1 MPDGTVDNLNIQ
13 VSADADQASK
23 SLNSL
28 VSTLN
33 SVDREFSKNI
43 SGLRKFSKEI
53 GVLSSS
59 LKTLSGIKISSPDL
73 SGMTKLID
81 TLNKF
86 DAGKAKSAA
95 DGIESVAK
103 SFGDLSKTNFN
114 DSGINKTLRAVNKLF
129 RADFGKFNPDDFQ
142 KITNSISALGNMP
155 DVSSSV
161 NRFVSS
167 LSRLAN
173 AGEKT
178 GQSANEVLRL
188 GEQTRLAAKKLKS
201 VGGINEDVNLFVQ
214 SIGRLASAGAKT
226 GQTASGLSTLSKET
240 LEFFKAM
247 QNAPKVSENTIRM
260 TQALAQLASAGGR
273 VGTATGQ
280 ISSAFSRLS
289 NLSSKAGN
297 IVSAAG
303 KKIVSAFKSIGD
315 SGKHINKAGNFLT
328 DFIKGAVLYQGVTG
342 LIDLAKSSIDLGS
355 SITEVENVVDVSF
368 GNMAQ
373 SAYDF
378 ASTAKEQ
385 FGLSELAAKQY
396 SGTMMAMLKSSG
408 VAQDAAAEMSTTLAG
423 LAGDLAS
430 FYNIET
436 DEAFYKLRAAISGE
450 VEPLRQLGIN
460 MTVANMEAYALS
472 QGITKSWQSMTQ
484 AEQAMLRYNYILSV
498 TSDQQGDFAR
508 TANSYANQLRL
519 LKLNFQTLSAT
530 IGQGFIAA
538 ILPAIQGLNALMS
551 ALQRVAEAFR
561 TFMYTLTGYEPQG
574 SQSGIVNDLAGIG
587 DVSTGLENIGSAG
600 GDAADGMD
608 DASDAAED
616 LKDSLSV
623 LSFDELNQLA
633 SAATS
638 AGDALKDASSGSSG
652 LDDINVP
659 GIGGV
664 STDFGDLPLN
674 TYPIS
679 AWAERIR
686 KAFLAEDWEKL
697 GYEIAD
703 GLNRGLQKVYD
714 VINWN
719 NVGPKITAFTS
730 AFTQTFNSLV
740 DNIDFDLMGRTVG
753 AGINTIVNS
762 INQLADGIDWV
773 NLGRRISSG
782 FNGLFDDVNWYNLGH
797 LIGNKFRIAWDI
809 FGGFVQDLNFEQIG
823 TSVAQGLN
831 GVFSTISFGNIAG
844 YLATALNG
852 AFTSLASFA
861 EEFEWN
867 DLVDNIVSGITTFI
881 ETFEWEENAEK
892 LNTFLTNLLGALKRL
907 AKEIPW
913 EELGEKIGEFIAGIE
928 WKDILFDIGTIITST
943 LSGLFTG
950 LEESGF
956 AGSVAA
962 WLLRA
967 FLLVKVSRPVLG
979 LINNISSFLTGSTV
993 SSKLFSAFKGIDW
1006 IGALKFG
1013 LSFSPEAFIPAITK
1027 LLDPLMTQ
1035 LNSEIENSKWADVW
1049 DVLERAFAGGLVGV
1063 AIGAWFGPAGMIV
1076 GGIVGAIG
1084 MALTKVEWG
1093 DIWNDITG
1101 FLSDAANDIFEQTF
1115 AFKDAAGESF
1125 SNAADSLKD
1134 GNLLEAGKNIVL
1146 GLGYGISTA
1155 VSFLTAPINAL
1166 FEAIFNGIC
1175 DLFGIHSP
1183 STVMAEV
1190 GVYIVQGL
1198 INGIDSLIK
1207 DAGNAFKKFLESI
1220 NEIFS
1225 SVPQYF
1231 KNKFKKSVENIES
1244 AFSNVDDWFFAKWS
1258 EVKKVFEPSANWF
1271 KQKFQNAYDNV
1282 TKIWNPVNSWFQSKW
1297 TQIKN
1302 VFSPSVVDSFKTWFR
1317 TAYTNTQNIW
1327 NPANQWFQSKWDS
1340 IKKVFSPSVVDSFR
1354 NWFQNAY
1361 TNTKNIWNPANDWFR
1376 SKWEQI
1382 KNVFSPS
1389 VVNSFKNWFQSA
1401 YSNVQ
1406 NIWANVGNWFSGK
1419 WQSIKNVFSP
1429 VASTFSGW
1437 FRSAYTGVQNIWSN
1451 VSGWFSGKWQSVKNV
1466 FGDVQTFF
1474 RDGFQDAYNSVKR
1487 IWDGIGNYFKKI
1499 ANSII
1504 SPIEDAVNG
1513 IISGVN
1519 WVLRKVGSKTR
1530 LPSWEAPRFA
1540 SGSNGVSKDTF
1551 GVVNDQKGGTYRE
1564 LIVPPNGNPFIPKGR
1579 NVMLPL
1585 EKGTKIMPARQT
1597 KELMRTMKIPRF
1609 AGGIGDFVSGAW
1621 SAVKNFTGN
1630 VMDYLADPAS
1640 IVKVAFDKFLN
1651 FSNVV
1656 EPWLSVIG
1664 GIANTTLGG
1673 ITDFVSGIFENIIP
1687 KVNYNPSAGVEQWR
1701 SLAAKALRMEGQY
1714 SPSNLNL
1721 MLFQMQTESS
1731 GNPNAINNWDINAKR
1746 GTPSKGLMQVI
1757 DPTFRAYAKPG
1768 YNKNIWDPL
1777 SNMLASIRYTVRRY
1791 GSLARG
1797 WRGHGYA
1804 EGIGTITLSD
1814 LMGGIPFLAKGGL
1827 ITSPTLAFTGENFRK
1842 EAVLPL
1848 ENRRTMGMI
1857 ANSIISNSSGGLGL
1871 SKSEIQQAVAE
1882 GVVMAMMNNQGN
1894 QPNITVYAEL
1904 KTENDEVL
1912 ARAVTRGQQKIDYR
1926 MNPVGT

>member
-188 GEQTRLAAKKLKS
+188 GEQTRLAAQKLKS

-226 GQTASGLSTLSKET
+226 GQTASGLSALSKET

-260 TQALAQLASAGGR
+260 TQALAQLATAGGK
-273 VGTATGQ
+273 VGTSTNT
-280 ISSAFSRLS
+280 ITSAF
-289 NLSSKAGN
+289 NKLSSVGSKTMS
-297 IVSAAG
+297 VM
-303 KKIVSAFKSIGD
+303 KKVASGITSAFKQIGNSS
-315 SGKHINKAGNFLT
+315 SGLTKAQFSLGNLLKTAIGFRL
-328 DFIKGAVLYQGVTG
+328 GYG
-342 LIDLAKSSIDLGS
+342 LLNFGKQAFELGS
-355 SITEVENVVDVSF
+355 DITEVENVVNVAF
-368 GNMAQ
+368 GSMASQ
-373 SAYDF
+373 AYEF

-385 FGLSELAAKQY
+385 FGLSELAALDY
-396 SGTMMAMLKSSG
+396 AGTMKAVLNSSG
-408 VAQDAAAEMSTTLAG
+408 VAQDAAAEMSTSLAG

-430 FYNIET
+430 FYNISQ
-436 DEAFYKLRAAISGE
+436 DVAWDKIMSGMAGE
-450 VEPLRQLGIN
+450 VEPLRRLGIN
-460 MTVANMEAYALS
+460 LSVANLEAYALS
-472 QGITKSWQSMTQ
+472 QGITESYQSMTQ
-484 AEQAMLRYNYILSV
+484 AEQVMLRYNYLMAQ
-498 TSDQQGDFAR
+498 TAQQQGDFQR
-508 TANSYANQLRL
+508 TVGSFANQWRL
-519 LKLNFQTLSAT
+519 LTLNVQQLAAT

-538 ILPAIQGLNALMS
+538 VLPAIQALNALMS
-551 ALQRVAEAFR
+551 VLQRAAEAFR
-561 TFMYTLTGYEPQG
+561 DFMYVLTGYDGKG
-574 SQSGIVNDLAGIG
+574 SQSGIVSELQGMEGASSGLE
-587 DVSTGLENIGSAG
+587 DVSGS
-600 GDAADGMD
+600 MD
-608 DASDAAED
+608 DTTDSAKK
-616 LKDSLSV
+616 LKKALSV
-623 LSFDELNQLA
+623 LPFDELNQL
-633 SAATS
+633 TDNTQD
-638 AGDALKDASSGSSG
+638 AGGG
-652 LDDINVP
+652 GGTGGDDLNVP
-659 GIGGV
+659 GSGIGNVDSIYDALG
-664 STDFGDLPLN
+664 SNKLPN
-674 TYPIS
+674 AINE
-679 AWAERIR
+679 WAERIR
-686 KAFLAEDWEKL
+686 KAFLEHDWDGL
-697 GYEIAD
+697 GYQIAW
-703 GLNRGLQKVYD
+703 GINQGMQAIYD
-714 VINWN
+714 AINWN
-719 NVGPKITAFTS
+719 NVGSKITAFTS

-773 NLGRRISSG
+773 NLGRRISDG
-782 FNGLFDDVNWYNLGH
+782 FDGLFDEVDWYNLGH

-809 FGGFVQDLNFEQIG
+809 FGGFVQGLNFEQIG

-831 GVFSTISFGNIAG
+831 GVFSTISFGNIAE

-892 LNTFLTNLLGALKRL
+892 LNTFLSNLLGALKRL

-913 EELGEKIGEFIAGIE
+913 EELGKKIGEFIAGIE
-928 WKDILFDIGTIITST
+928 WKDILFDIGTIIAET
-943 LSGLFTG
+943 LSGLFAG
-950 LEESGF
+950 LETSGF
-956 AGSVAA
+956 AGSVSA
-962 WLLRA
+962 WLLKA
-967 FLLVKVSRPVLG
+967 FLLVNVFSPVFQLV
-979 LINNISSFLTGSTV
+979 NKISTTLTGEAI
-993 SSKLFSAFKGIDW
+993 SKKIFSAFKSVNW
-1006 IGALKFG
+1006 LGALKHG
-1013 LSFSPEAFIPAITK
+1013 LTFSPEAFIPAITE
-1027 LLDPLMTQ
+1027 LLDPFMTQ
-1035 LNSEIENSKWADVW
+1035 LNTEIENSKWADVW

-1063 AIGAWFGPAGMIV
+1063 TIGAWFGPAGMIV

-1084 MALTKVEWG
+1084 MALTKVDWG

-1198 INGIDSLIK
+1198 INGINSLIK
-1207 DAGNAFKKFLESI
+1207 DAGNAFEKFLESI

-1231 KNKFKKSVENIES
+1231 KNTFKKSVENIES
-1244 AFSNVDDWFFAKWS
+1244 AFSNVDDWFSTKWS

-1282 TKIWNPVNSWFQSKW
+1282 TKTWNPVNSWFQSKW

-1389 VVNSFKNWFQSA
+1389 VVNSFRNWFQSA

-1406 NIWANVGNWFSGK
+1406 SIWSGVSSWFQGRWDSVRG
-1419 WQSIKNVFSP
+1419 VF
-1429 VASTFSGW
+1429 
-1437 FRSAYTGVQNIWSN
+1437 SN
-1451 VSGWFSGKWQSVKNV
+1451 VSG
-1466 FGDVQTFF
+1466 FF
-1474 RDGFQDAYNSVKR
+1474 RDGFRSAYNAVEN
-1487 IWDGIGNYFKKI
+1487 IWSGLGSFFKGV
-1499 ANSII
+1499 AENAF
-1504 SPIEDAVNG
+1504 SPIKKLVNG
-1513 IISGVN
+1513 VISGVN
-1519 WVLRKVGSKTR
+1519 WVLKAVGSKTR
-1530 LPSWEAPRFA
+1530 LGGWGGIHFA
-1540 SGSNGVSKDTF
+1540 KGSDGLQRDTL
-1551 GVVNDQKGGTYRE
+1551 GIVNDQKGATYKE
-1564 LIVPPNGNPFIPKGR
+1564 LIVPPNGKPFIPKGR

-1585 EKGTKIMPARQT
+1585 QKGTKIMPADET
-1597 KELMRTMKIPRF
+1597 KLFMSSFSKLPRF
-1609 AGGIGDFVSGAW
+1609 EGGIGDFFGSAW
-1621 SAVKNFTGN
+1621 NAVKNFTGE
-1630 VMDYLADPAS
+1630 VWDYITHPGN
-1640 IVKVAFDKFLN
+1640 IVKIAIDKFADISGL
-1651 FSNVV
+1651 F
-1656 EPWLSVIG
+1656 EPWLSVAG
-1664 GIANTTLGG
+1664 GMVNTVLGG
-1673 ITDFVSGIFENIIP
+1673 ITDFVSRIFEDVTP
-1687 KVNYNPSAGVEQWR
+1687 KINYNPSAGVEQWR

-1757 DPTFRAYAKPG
+1757 DPTFRAYARPG
-1768 YNKNIWDPL
+1768 YNSNIWDPL

-1804 EGIGTITLSD
+1804 EGIGTITWSD

-1848 ENRRTMGMI
+1848 ENSRTMGMI
-1857 ANSIISNSSGGLGL
+1857 ADSIVSNSSGGLGL
-1871 SKSEIQQAVAE
+1871 SKAEIQQAVAE

>member
-155 DVSSSV
+155 DVSSNV

-167 LSRLAN
+167 LARLAN

-178 GQSANEVLRL
+178 GQSAKSIFDLTYQVKQAVNNLSEVPHVSDDINSFVSSI
-188 GEQTRLAAKKLKS
+188 AK
-201 VGGINEDVNLFVQ
+201 
-214 SIGRLASAGAKT
+214 LASAGEKT
-226 GQTASGLSTLSKET
+226 GQTASGLSSLAKET
-240 LEFFKAM
+240 IEFFEAM
-247 QNAPKVSENTIRM
+247 KNAPKISENTIRM
-260 TQALAQLASAGGR
+260 TQALAQLATAGGK
-273 VGTATGQ
+273 VGTSTNT
-280 ISSAFSRLS
+280 ITSAF
-289 NLSSKAGN
+289 NKLSSVGSKTMS
-297 IVSAAG
+297 VM
-303 KKIVSAFKSIGD
+303 KKVASGITSAFKQIGNSS
-315 SGKHINKAGNFLT
+315 SGLTKAQFSLGNLLKTAIGFRL
-328 DFIKGAVLYQGVTG
+328 GYG
-342 LIDLAKSSIDLGS
+342 LLNFGKQAFELGS
-355 SITEVENVVDVSF
+355 AITEVENVVDVAF
-368 GNMAQ
+368 GDMADK
-373 SAYDF
+373 AYEF
-378 ASTAKEQ
+378 ASTSKEQ

-396 SGTMMAMLKSSG
+396 SGTMMAMLNSTG
-408 VAQDAAAEMSTTLAG
+408 VAQDEAAEMSTTLAG

-436 DEAFYKLRAAISGE
+436 DEAFYKLRSAIAGE
-450 VEPLRQLGIN
+450 VEPMRQLGIN
-460 MTVANMEAYALS
+460 MTVASLEAYALS

-484 AEQAMLRYNYILSV
+484 AEQAMLRYNYIMYA
-498 TSDQQGDFAR
+498 TAQQQGDFQR
-508 TANSYANQLRL
+508 TVGSFANQWRL
-519 LKLNFQTLSAT
+519 LTLNVQQLAAT

-538 ILPAIQGLNALMS
+538 VLPAIQALNALMS
-551 ALQRVAEAFR
+551 VLQRAAEAFR
-561 TFMYTLTGYEPQG
+561 DFMYVLTGYDGKG
-574 SQSGIVNDLAGIG
+574 SQSGIVSELEGMEGASSGLE
-587 DVSTGLENIGSAG
+587 DVSGS
-600 GDAADGMD
+600 MD
-608 DASDAAED
+608 DTTDSAKK
-616 LKDSLSV
+616 LKKALSV
-623 LSFDELNQLA
+623 LPFDQLNQL
-633 SAATS
+633 TDNTQD
-638 AGDALKDASSGSSG
+638 AGGG
-652 LDDINVP
+652 GGTGGDDINVP
-659 GIGGV
+659 GSGIGNVDSIYDALG
-664 STDFGDLPLN
+664 SNKLPN
-674 TYPIS
+674 AINE
-679 AWAERIR
+679 WAERIR
-686 KAFLAEDWEKL
+686 KAFLEHDWDDL
-697 GYEIAD
+697 GYQIA
-703 GLNRGLQKVYD
+703 RGINQGMQAIYD
-714 VINWN
+714 AINWN

-773 NLGRRISSG
+773 NLGRRISDG
-782 FNGLFDDVNWYNLGH
+782 FDGLFDEVDWYNLGH

-809 FGGFVQDLNFEQIG
+809 FGGFVQGLNFEQIG

-831 GVFSTISFGNIAG
+831 GVFSTISFGNIAE

-867 DLVDNIVSGITTFI
+867 DLVDNIVNGITTFI

-950 LEESGF
+950 LETSGF
-956 AGSVAA
+956 AGSVSA
-962 WLLRA
+962 WLLKA
-967 FLLVKVSRPVLG
+967 FLLVNVFSPVFQLV
-979 LINNISSFLTGSTV
+979 NKISTVLTGEAI
-993 SSKLFSAFKGIDW
+993 SKEIFSAFKSVNW
-1006 IGALKFG
+1006 LGALKYG
-1013 LSFSPEAFIPAITK
+1013 LTFSPEAFIPAITE
-1027 LLDPLMTQ
+1027 LLDPFMTQ
-1035 LNSEIENSKWADVW
+1035 LNTEIENSKWADVW

-1084 MALTKVEWG
+1084 MALTKVDWG
-1093 DIWNDITG
+1093 DIWNDVTG

-1175 DLFGIHSP
+1175 GLFGIHSP

-1231 KNKFKKSVENIES
+1231 KNKFKKSVENIEY
-1244 AFSNVDDWFFAKWS
+1244 AFSNVDDWFYAKWS

-1282 TKIWNPVNSWFQSKW
+1282 TKIWNPANQWFQSKW

-1302 VFSPSVVDSFKTWFR
+1302 IFSPSVVDSFKTWFR

-1389 VVNSFKNWFQSA
+1389 VVNSFRNWFQSA

-1406 NIWANVGNWFSGK
+1406 SIWSGVSSWFQGRWDSVRG
-1419 WQSIKNVFSP
+1419 VF
-1429 VASTFSGW
+1429 
-1437 FRSAYTGVQNIWSN
+1437 SN
-1451 VSGWFSGKWQSVKNV
+1451 VSG
-1466 FGDVQTFF
+1466 FF
-1474 RDGFQDAYNSVKR
+1474 RDGFRSAYNAVKN
-1487 IWDGIGNYFKKI
+1487 IWSGLGSFFKGV
-1499 ANSII
+1499 AENAF
-1504 SPIEDAVNG
+1504 SPIKKLVNG
-1513 IISGVN
+1513 VISGVN
-1519 WVLRKVGSKTR
+1519 WVLKLVGSKTR
-1530 LPSWEAPRFA
+1530 LGEWGGIHFA
-1540 SGSNGVSKDTF
+1540 KGSDGLQRDTL
-1551 GVVNDQKGGTYRE
+1551 GIVNDQKGATYKE
-1564 LIVPPNGNPFIPKGR
+1564 LIVPPNGKPFIPKGR

-1585 EKGTKIMPARQT
+1585 QKGTKIMPADET
-1597 KELMRTMKIPRF
+1597 KLFMSSFSKLPRF
-1609 AGGIGDFVSGAW
+1609 EGGIGDFFGSAW
-1621 SAVKNFTGN
+1621 NAVKNFTGE
-1630 VMDYLADPAS
+1630 VWDYITHPGN
-1640 IVKVAFDKFLN
+1640 IVKIAIDKFADISGL
-1651 FSNVV
+1651 F
-1656 EPWLSVIG
+1656 EPWLSVAG
-1664 GIANTTLGG
+1664 GMVNTVLGG
-1673 ITDFVSGIFENIIP
+1673 ITDFVSRIFEDATP
-1687 KVNYNPSAGVEQWR
+1687 KINYNPSAGVEQWR
-1701 SLAAKALRMEGQY
+1701 SLASKALRMEGQY

-1757 DPTFRAYAKPG
+1757 DPTFRAYARPG
-1768 YNKNIWDPL
+1768 YNSNIWDPL

-1848 ENRRTMGMI
+1848 ENSRTMGMI
-1857 ANSIISNSSGGLGL
+1857 ADSIVSNSSGGLGL
-1871 SKSEIQQAVAE
+1871 SKAEIQQAVAE

>member
-86 DAGKAKSAA
+86 DADKAKSAA

-155 DVSSSV
+155 DVSSNV

-167 LSRLAN
+167 LARLAN

-178 GQSANEVLRL
+178 GQSAKSIFDLTYQVKQAVNNLSEVPHVSDDINSFVSSI
-188 GEQTRLAAKKLKS
+188 AK
-201 VGGINEDVNLFVQ
+201 
-214 SIGRLASAGAKT
+214 LASAGEKT
-226 GQTASGLSTLSKET
+226 GQTASGLSSLAKET
-240 LEFFKAM
+240 IEFFEAM
-247 QNAPKVSENTIRM
+247 KNAPKISENTIRM
-260 TQALAQLASAGGR
+260 TQALAQLATAGGK
-273 VGTATGQ
+273 VGTSTNT
-280 ISSAFSRLS
+280 ITSAF
-289 NLSSKAGN
+289 NKLSSVGSKTMSVMRKVASG
-297 IVSAAG
+297 IT
-303 KKIVSAFKSIGD
+303 SAFKQIGSSS
-315 SGKHINKAGNFLT
+315 SGLTKAQFSLGNLLKTAIGFRL
-328 DFIKGAVLYQGVTG
+328 GYG
-342 LIDLAKSSIDLGS
+342 LLNFGKQAFELGS
-355 SITEVENVVDVSF
+355 DITEVENVVNVAF
-368 GNMAQ
+368 GNMASQ
-373 SAYDF
+373 AYEF

-396 SGTMMAMLKSSG
+396 AGTMMAMLNSTG

-430 FYNIET
+430 FYNIST
-436 DEAFYKLRAAISGE
+436 DEAFMKLRSAIAGE
-450 VEPLRQLGIN
+450 TEPMRQLGVN
-460 MTVANMEAYALS
+460 MTVATLESYALS

-484 AEQAMLRYNYILSV
+484 AEQAMLRYNYLMSA
-498 TSDQQGDFAR
+498 TAQQQGDYAR
-508 TANSYANQLRL
+508 TINSFANQWRL
-519 LKLNFQTLSAT
+519 LTLNVQQFSAT
-530 IGQGFIAA
+530 IGQGLIAA
-538 ILPAIQGLNALMS
+538 VLPALQALNALMS
-551 ALQRVAEAFR
+551 VLQRAAEAFR
-561 TFMYTLTGYEPQG
+561 DFMYVLTGYDGKG
-574 SQSGIVNDLAGIG
+574 SQSGIVSELQGMEGASSGLE
-587 DVSTGLENIGSAG
+587 DVSGS
-600 GDAADGMD
+600 MD
-608 DASDAAED
+608 DTTDSAKK
-616 LKDSLSV
+616 LKKALSV
-623 LSFDELNQLA
+623 LPFDQLNQL
-633 SAATS
+633 TDNTQD
-638 AGDALKDASSGSSG
+638 AGGG
-652 LDDINVP
+652 GGTGGDDINVP
-659 GIGGV
+659 GSGIGNVDSIYDALG
-664 STDFGDLPLN
+664 SNKLPN
-674 TYPIS
+674 AINE
-679 AWAERIR
+679 WAERIR
-686 KAFLAEDWEKL
+686 KAFIEHDWNDL
-697 GYEIAD
+697 GYQIAW
-703 GLNRGLQKVYD
+703 GINQGMQAIYD
-714 VINWN
+714 AINWN

-773 NLGRRISSG
+773 NLGRRISDG
-782 FNGLFDDVNWYNLGH
+782 FDGLFDEVDWYNLGH

-809 FGGFVQDLNFEQIG
+809 FGGFVQGLNFEQIG

-867 DLVDNIVSGITTFI
+867 DLVDNIVNGITTFI

-892 LNTFLTNLLGALKRL
+892 LNTFLSNLLGALKRL

-950 LEESGF
+950 LETSGF

-979 LINNISSFLTGSTV
+979 LINNISSFLTGSTI

-1027 LLDPLMTQ
+1027 LLDPLMAQ

-1084 MALTKVEWG
+1084 MALTKVDWG

-1115 AFKDAAGESF
+1115 EFKDAAGESF

-1231 KNKFKKSVENIES
+1231 KNKFEKSVENIEY
-1244 AFSNVDDWFFAKWS
+1244 AFSNVDDWFSAKWS

-1282 TKIWNPVNSWFQSKW
+1282 TKIWSPANSWFQSKW
-1297 TQIKN
+1297 NQIKN
-1302 VFSPSVVDSFKTWFR
+1302 VFSPSVVDSFKNWFR
-1317 TAYTNTQNIW
+1317 TAYSNVQGIW
-1327 NPANQWFQSKWDS
+1327 NPVNQWFQSKWDS
-1340 IKKVFSPSVVDSFR
+1340 IKKVFSPSVVDSFK

-1361 TNTKNIWNPANDWFR
+1361 TNTKNIWNPVNEWFR
-1376 SKWEQI
+1376 SKWERI

-1389 VVNSFKNWFQSA
+1389 VINSFRNWFQSA

-1406 NIWANVGNWFSGK
+1406 SIWSGVSSWFQGR
-1419 WQSIKNVFSP
+1419 WDAVRGVF
-1429 VASTFSGW
+1429 
-1437 FRSAYTGVQNIWSN
+1437 SN
-1451 VSGWFSGKWQSVKNV
+1451 VSGFFRYGFQSAYDAVKNIWS
-1466 FGDVQTFF
+1466 GLGSFF
-1474 RDGFQDAYNSVKR
+1474 KGVAENAF
-1487 IWDGIGNYFKKI
+1487 
-1499 ANSII
+1499 
-1504 SPIEDAVNG
+1504 SPIKKLVNG
-1513 IISGVN
+1513 VISGVN
-1519 WVLRKVGSKTR
+1519 WVLKAVGSKTR
-1530 LPSWEAPRFA
+1530 LGGWGGIHFA
-1540 SGSNGVSKDTF
+1540 KGSDGLQRDTL
-1551 GVVNDQKGGTYRE
+1551 GIVNDQKGATYKE
-1564 LIVPPNGNPFIPKGR
+1564 LIVPPNGKPFIPKGR

-1585 EKGTKIMPARQT
+1585 QKGTKIMPADET
-1597 KELMRTMKIPRF
+1597 KLFMSSFSKLPRF
-1609 AGGIGDFVSGAW
+1609 EGGIGDFFGSAW
-1621 SAVKNFTGN
+1621 NAVKNFTGE
-1630 VMDYLADPAS
+1630 VWDYITHPGD
-1640 IVKVAFDKFLN
+1640 IVKIAIDKFADISGL
-1651 FSNVV
+1651 F
-1656 EPWLSVIG
+1656 EPWLSVAG
-1664 GIANTTLGG
+1664 GMVNTALGG
-1673 ITDFVSGIFENIIP
+1673 ITDFVSRIFEDATP
-1687 KVNYNPSAGVEQWR
+1687 KINYNPSAGVEQWR

-1757 DPTFRAYAKPG
+1757 DPTFRAYARPG
-1768 YNKNIWDPL
+1768 YNSNIWDPL

-1804 EGIGTITLSD
+1804 EGIGTITWSD
-1814 LMGGIPFLAKGGL
+1814 LMGGIPFLARGGL

-1857 ANSIISNSSGGLGL
+1857 ADSIVSNSSGGLGL
-1871 SKSEIQQAVAE
+1871 SKAEIQQAVAE

>member
-129 RADFGKFNPDDFQ
+129 RANFGKFNPDDFQ
-142 KITNSISALGNMP
+142 RITNSISALGSIP
-155 DVSSSV
+155 DVSSGV

-167 LSRLAN
+167 IARLAN

-178 GQSANEVLRL
+178 NQSASGLANL
-188 GEQTRLAAKKLKS
+188 GRQLKKTTKTFARIKNIDPEINSFVSAIARLANA
-201 VGGINEDVNLFVQ
+201 GG
-214 SIGRLASAGAKT
+214 KT
-226 GQTASGLSTLSKET
+226 GQTAAGLKGLADET
-240 LEFFKAM
+240 LKFFETM

-260 TQALAQLASAGGR
+260 TQALAQLATAGGK
-273 VGTATGQ
+273 VGTSTNT
-280 ISSAFSRLS
+280 ITSAF
-289 NLSSKAGN
+289 NKLSSVGSKTMSVMRKVASG
-297 IVSAAG
+297 IT
-303 KKIVSAFKSIGD
+303 SAFKQIGNSS
-315 SGKHINKAGNFLT
+315 SGLTKAQFSLGNLLKTAIGFQL
-328 DFIKGAVLYQGVTG
+328 GYG
-342 LIDLAKSSIDLGS
+342 LLNFGKQAFELGS
-355 SITEVENVVDVSF
+355 DITEVENVVNVAF
-368 GNMAQ
+368 GSMASQ
-373 SAYDF
+373 AYEF
-378 ASTAKEQ
+378 ASTATEQ
-385 FGLSELAAKQY
+385 FGLSELAALDY
-396 SGTMMAMLKSSG
+396 AGTMKAVLNSSG
-408 VAQDAAAEMSTTLAG
+408 VAQDAAAEMSTSLAG

-430 FYNIET
+430 FYNISQ
-436 DEAFYKLRAAISGE
+436 DVAWDKIMSGMAGE
-450 VEPLRQLGIN
+450 VEPLRRLGIN
-460 MTVANMEAYALS
+460 LSVANLEAYALS
-472 QGITKSWQSMTQ
+472 QGITESYQSMTQ
-484 AEQAMLRYNYILSV
+484 AEQAMLRYNYLMSA
-498 TSDQQGDFAR
+498 TAQQQGDYAR
-508 TANSYANQLRL
+508 TINSFANQWRL
-519 LKLNFQTLSAT
+519 LTLNVQQLAAT

-538 ILPAIQGLNALMS
+538 VLPAIQALNALMS
-551 ALQRVAEAFR
+551 VLQRAAEAFR
-561 TFMYTLTGYEPQG
+561 DFMYVLTGYDGKG
-574 SQSGIVNDLAGIG
+574 SQSGIVSELQGMEGASSGLE
-587 DVSTGLENIGSAG
+587 DVSGS
-600 GDAADGMD
+600 MD
-608 DASDAAED
+608 DTTDSAKK
-616 LKDSLSV
+616 LKKALSV
-623 LSFDELNQLA
+623 LPFDQLNQL
-633 SAATS
+633 TDNTQD
-638 AGDALKDASSGSSG
+638 AGGG
-652 LDDINVP
+652 GGTGGDDINVP
-659 GIGGV
+659 GSGIGNVDSIYDALG
-664 STDFGDLPLN
+664 SNKLPN
-674 TYPIS
+674 AINE
-679 AWAERIR
+679 WAERIR
-686 KAFLAEDWEKL
+686 KAFIEHDWNDL
-697 GYEIAD
+697 GYQIAW
-703 GLNRGLQKVYD
+703 GINQGMQAIYD
-714 VINWN
+714 AINWN

-773 NLGRRISSG
+773 NLGRRISDG
-782 FNGLFDDVNWYNLGH
+782 FDGLFDEVDWYNLGH

-809 FGGFVQDLNFEQIG
+809 FGGFVQGLNFEQIG

-867 DLVDNIVSGITTFI
+867 DLVDNIVNGITTFI

-892 LNTFLTNLLGALKRL
+892 LNTFLSNLLGALKRL

-913 EELGEKIGEFIAGIE
+913 EELGQKIGEFIAGIE

-1027 LLDPLMTQ
+1027 LLNPLMTQ

-1084 MALTKVEWG
+1084 MALTKVDWG

-1115 AFKDAAGESF
+1115 EFKDAAGESF

-1231 KNKFKKSVENIES
+1231 KNTFKKSVENIEY
-1244 AFSNVDDWFFAKWS
+1244 AFSNVDDWFYAKWS

-1340 IKKVFSPSVVDSFR
+1340 IKNVFSPSVVDSFR

-1389 VVNSFKNWFQSA
+1389 VVNSFRNWFQSA

-1406 NIWANVGNWFSGK
+1406 SIWSGVSSWFQGRWDSVRG
-1419 WQSIKNVFSP
+1419 VF
-1429 VASTFSGW
+1429 
-1437 FRSAYTGVQNIWSN
+1437 SN
-1451 VSGWFSGKWQSVKNV
+1451 VSG
-1466 FGDVQTFF
+1466 FF
-1474 RDGFQDAYNSVKR
+1474 RDGFRSAYNAVKN
-1487 IWDGIGNYFKKI
+1487 IWSGLGSFFKGV
-1499 ANSII
+1499 AENAF
-1504 SPIEDAVNG
+1504 SPIKKLVNG
-1513 IISGVN
+1513 VISGVN
-1519 WVLRKVGSKTR
+1519 WVLKAVGSKTR
-1530 LPSWEAPRFA
+1530 LGGWGGIHFA
-1540 SGSNGVSKDTF
+1540 KGSDGLQRDTL
-1551 GVVNDQKGGTYRE
+1551 GIVNDQKGATYKE
-1564 LIVPPNGNPFIPKGR
+1564 LIVPPNGKPFIPKGR

-1585 EKGTKIMPARQT
+1585 QKGTKIMPADET
-1597 KELMRTMKIPRF
+1597 KLFMSSFSKLPRF
-1609 AGGIGDFVSGAW
+1609 EGGIGDFFGSAW
-1621 SAVKNFTGN
+1621 NAVKNFTGE
-1630 VMDYLADPAS
+1630 VWDYITHPGD
-1640 IVKVAFDKFLN
+1640 IVKIAIDKFADISGL
-1651 FSNVV
+1651 F
-1656 EPWLSVIG
+1656 EPWLSVAG
-1664 GIANTTLGG
+1664 GMVNTALGG
-1673 ITDFVSGIFENIIP
+1673 ITDFVSRIFEDATP
-1687 KVNYNPSAGVEQWR
+1687 KINYNPSAGVEQWR

-1757 DPTFRAYAKPG
+1757 DPTFRAYARPG
-1768 YNKNIWDPL
+1768 YNSNIWDPL

-1804 EGIGTITLSD
+1804 EGIGIIILSD

-1857 ANSIISNSSGGLGL
+1857 ADSIVSNSSGGLGL
-1871 SKSEIQQAVAE
+1871 SKAEIQQAVAE

-1894 QPNITVYAEL
+1894 QPNIIVYAEL

>member
-188 GEQTRLAAKKLKS
+188 GEQTRLAAQKLKS

-226 GQTASGLSTLSKET
+226 SQTASGLNSLAKET

-260 TQALAQLASAGGR
+260 TQALAQLATAGGK
-273 VGTATGQ
+273 VGTSTNT
-280 ISSAFSRLS
+280 ITSAF
-289 NLSSKAGN
+289 NKLSSVGSKTMSVMRKVASG
-297 IVSAAG
+297 IT
-303 KKIVSAFKSIGD
+303 SAFKQIGNSS
-315 SGKHINKAGNFLT
+315 SGLTKAQFSLVNLLKTAIGFQLGYGLLNFGKQA
-328 DFIKGAVLYQGVTG
+328 FE
-342 LIDLAKSSIDLGS
+342 LGS
-355 SITEVENVVDVSF
+355 AITEVENVVDVAF
-368 GNMAQ
+368 GSMADK
-373 SAYDF
+373 AYEF

-396 SGTMMAMLKSSG
+396 SGTMMAMLNASG
-408 VAQDAAAEMSTTLAG
+408 VSRDAAAEMSTTLAG

-436 DEAFYKLRAAISGE
+436 DEAFYKLRSAIAGE
-450 VEPLRQLGIN
+450 VEPMRQLGVS
-460 MTVANMEAYALS
+460 MTVANLQAYALS

-484 AEQAMLRYNYILSV
+484 AEQAMLRYNYIMYA
-498 TSDQQGDFAR
+498 TAQQQGDFAR
-508 TANSYANQLRL
+508 TSGSFANQLRL
-519 LKLNFQTLSAT
+519 LTLNFQQLAAT

-538 ILPAIQGLNALMS
+538 VLPAIQALNALMS
-551 ALQRVAEAFR
+551 VLQRAAEAFR
-561 TFMYTLTGYEPQG
+561 DFMYVLTGYEGKG
-574 SQSGIVNDLAGIG
+574 SQSGIVSELQGMEGASSGLE
-587 DVSTGLENIGSAG
+587 DVSGSL
-600 GDAADGMD
+600 D
-608 DASDAAED
+608 DTTDSAKK
-616 LKDSLSV
+616 LKKALSV
-623 LSFDELNQLA
+623 LPFDQLNQL
-633 SAATS
+633 TDNTQD
-638 AGDALKDASSGSSG
+638 AGGG
-652 LDDINVP
+652 GGTGGDDINVP
-659 GIGGV
+659 GSGIGNVDSIYDALG
-664 STDFGDLPLN
+664 SNKLPN
-674 TYPIS
+674 AINE
-679 AWAERIR
+679 WAERIR
-686 KAFLAEDWEKL
+686 KAFIEHDWNDL
-697 GYEIAD
+697 GYQIAW
-703 GLNRGLQKVYD
+703 GINQGMQAIYD
-714 VINWN
+714 AINWN

-740 DNIDFDLMGRTVG
+740 DNIDFDLIGRTVG
-753 AGINTIVNS
+753 AGINTIVNT
-762 INQLADGIDWV
+762 INQLADGIDWIS
-773 NLGRRISSG
+773 LGKQISNG
-782 FNGLFDDVNWYNLGH
+782 FNGLFDEVDWNNLGH
-797 LIGNKFRIAWDI
+797 LIGNKFRIAWDT
-809 FGGFVQDLNFEQIG
+809 FGGFVQGLDFKKIG

-831 GVFSTISFGNIAG
+831 GVFSTISFGDIAG

-861 EEFEWN
+861 ETFEW
-867 DLVDNIVSGITTFI
+867 DELVDNIVNGITEFI
-881 ETFEWEENAEK
+881 ETFEWEENAER
-892 LNTFLTNLLGALKRL
+892 LNTFLVNLLGSLKRL
-907 AKEIPW
+907 AEEIPW
-913 EELGEKIGEFIAGIE
+913 EELGQKIGEFIAGID
-928 WKDILFDIGTIITST
+928 WPTVLYDVGTIIAET
-943 LSGLFTG
+943 LGGIFDG
-950 LEESGF
+950 LEASGF
-956 AGSVAA
+956 AGSVTA

-967 FLLVKVSRPVLG
+967 FLLVKVGSPVLG
-979 LINNISSFLTGSTV
+979 LVNNISATLTGSTV
-993 SSKLFSAFKGIDW
+993 SSKLFKAFKGINW
-1006 IGALKFG
+1006 IGALQYG
-1013 LSFSPEAFIPAITK
+1013 LSNSPEAFIPAITK
-1027 LLDPLMTQ
+1027 LLDPFMTE
-1035 LNSEIENSKWADVW
+1035 LNNQIENSDWADVW
-1049 DVLERAFAGGLVGV
+1049 DTLERAFAGGLTGV
-1063 AIGAWFGPAGMIV
+1063 AVGAWFGPAGMIA

-1084 MALTKVEWG
+1084 MALTKVDWGGIWG
-1093 DIWNDITG
+1093 DVTG
-1101 FLSDAANDIFEQTF
+1101 FLNDAAEGIFSQTSE
-1115 AFKDAAGESF
+1115 FKDATGKSF
-1125 SNAADSLKD
+1125 SNMAQSFKD
-1134 GNLLEAGKNIVL
+1134 GNLLDAGKNLVL

-1155 VSFLTAPINAL
+1155 ISFLTSPINAV
-1166 FEAIFNGIC
+1166 FNAIWDGIC
-1175 DLFGIHSP
+1175 GLFGIHSP
-1183 STVMAEV
+1183 STVMAGV
-1190 GVYIVQGL
+1190 GENIVYGL
-1198 INGIDSLIK
+1198 IEGINAILDDATKSFKKLLEDIENIFSPAPAFFKDTFEKAADYTEKSFSNIDSWFSGKWSLIK
-1207 DAGNAFKKFLESI
+1207 KAFAPTASFFRTTFDDA
-1220 NEIFS
+1220 
-1225 SVPQYF
+1225 Y
-1231 KNKFKKSVENIES
+1231 
-1244 AFSNVDDWFFAKWS
+1244 
-1258 EVKKVFEPSANWF
+1258 KKV
-1271 KQKFQNAYDNV
+1271 QD
-1282 TKIWNPVNSWFQSKW
+1282 IWRPANSWFQEKW
-1297 TQIKN
+1297 TSIKN
-1302 VFSPSVVDSFKTWFR
+1302 VFSPSVVNLFKE
-1317 TAYTNTQNIW
+1317 
-1327 NPANQWFQSKWDS
+1327 
-1340 IKKVFSPSVVDSFR
+1340 
-1354 NWFQNAY
+1354 WFQNAY
-1361 TNTKNIWNPANDWFR
+1361 TSVKNIWQPANSWFQE
-1376 SKWEQI
+1376 KWTSI

-1389 VVNSFKNWFQSA
+1389 VVNSFGEWFRNA
-1401 YSNVQ
+1401 YS
-1406 NIWANVGNWFSGK
+1406 S
-1419 WQSIKNVFSP
+1419 
-1429 VASTFSGW
+1429 
-1437 FRSAYTGVQNIWSN
+1437 VQNIWSG
-1451 VSGWFSGKWQSVKNV
+1451 VSNWFQNRWSDVKNV
-1466 FGDVQTFF
+1466 FSNVNGFF
-1474 RDGFQDAYNSVKR
+1474 RDGFQAAYNSVKS
-1487 IWDGIGNYFKKI
+1487 IWSGLGDLFRNI
-1499 ANSII
+1499 ASNAF
-1504 SPIEDAVNG
+1504 SPIKKLVNG
-1513 IISGVN
+1513 VISGVN
-1519 WVLRKVGSKTR
+1519 WVLKAVGSKTR
-1530 LPSWEAPRFA
+1530 LGGWGGIHFA
-1540 SGSNGVSKDTF
+1540 KGSDGLQRDTL
-1551 GVVNDQKGGTYRE
+1551 GIVNDQKGATYKE
-1564 LIVPPNGNPFIPKGR
+1564 LIVPPNGKPFIPKGR

-1585 EKGTKIMPARQT
+1585 QKGTKIMPADET
-1597 KELMRTMKIPRF
+1597 KLFMSSFSKLPRF
-1609 AGGIGDFVSGAW
+1609 EGGIGDFFGSAW
-1621 SAVKNFTGN
+1621 NAVKNFTGE
-1630 VMDYLADPAS
+1630 VWDYITHPGD
-1640 IVKVAFDKFLN
+1640 IVKIAIDKFADISGL
-1651 FSNVV
+1651 F
-1656 EPWLSVIG
+1656 EPWLSVAG
-1664 GIANTTLGG
+1664 GMVNTALGG
-1673 ITDFVSGIFENIIP
+1673 ITDFVSRIFEDATP
-1687 KVNYNPSAGVEQWR
+1687 KINYNPSAGVEQWR

-1757 DPTFRAYAKPG
+1757 DPTFRAYARPG
-1768 YNKNIWDPL
+1768 YNSNIWDPL

-1804 EGIGTITLSD
+1804 EGIGTITWSD

-1857 ANSIISNSSGGLGL
+1857 ADSIVSNSSGGLGL
-1871 SKSEIQQAVAE
+1871 SKAEIQQAVAE

>member
-142 KITNSISALGNMP
+142 KVTNSISALGNMP

-188 GEQTRLAAKKLKS
+188 GEQTRLAAQKLKS

-226 GQTASGLSTLSKET
+226 SQTESGLNSLAKET

-260 TQALAQLASAGGR
+260 TQALAQLATAGGK
-273 VGTATGQ
+273 VGTSTNT
-280 ISSAFSRLS
+280 ITSAF
-289 NLSSKAGN
+289 NKLSSVGSKTMSVMRKVASG
-297 IVSAAG
+297 IT
-303 KKIVSAFKSIGD
+303 SAFKQIGNSS
-315 SGKHINKAGNFLT
+315 SGLTKAQFSLGNLLKTAIGFRL
-328 DFIKGAVLYQGVTG
+328 GYG
-342 LIDLAKSSIDLGS
+342 LLNFGKQAFELGS
-355 SITEVENVVDVSF
+355 SMTEVANVIDVSF
-368 GNMAQ
+368 GSMSEQAYEFAKTAQ
-373 SAYDF
+373 
-378 ASTAKEQ
+378 EQ
-385 FGLSELAAKQY
+385 FGLSELAALQY
-396 SGTMMAMLKSSG
+396 SGILMSMFNASG
-408 VAQDAAAEMSTTLAG
+408 VAQRDAAKMSTTLTG

-430 FYNIET
+430 FYNIEQE
-436 DEAFYKLRAAISGE
+436 DAFTKLRSALAGE
-450 VEPLRQLGIN
+450 IEPMRALGVD
-460 MTVANMEAYALS
+460 MSVASLEAYALS
-472 QGITKSWQSMTQ
+472 QGITESYQSMSQ
-484 AEQAMLRYNYILSV
+484 AEKVMLRYNYIMSV
-498 TSDQQGDFAR
+498 TKAQQSDFAA
-508 TANSYANQLRL
+508 TSHTYANQIRL
-519 LKLNFQTLSAT
+519 LTLNIQQLAATL
-530 IGQGFIAA
+530 GQGLTQAVR
-538 ILPAIQGLNALMS
+538 PALVALNKLLAV
-551 ALQRVAEAFR
+551 LQRAAVAVRDF
-561 TFMYTLTGYEPQG
+561 FYVLTGYEGEPDR
-574 SQSGIVNDLAGIG
+574 GIVSELDGMEGAVSGLE
-587 DVSTGLENIGSAG
+587 DVSGS
-600 GDAADGMD
+600 MD
-608 DASDAAED
+608 DTTDSAKK
-616 LKDSLSV
+616 LKKALSV
-623 LSFDELNQLA
+623 LPFDQLNQL
-633 SAATS
+633 TDNTQD
-638 AGDALKDASSGSSG
+638 AGGG
-652 LDDINVP
+652 GGTGGDDINVP
-659 GIGGV
+659 GSGIGNVDSIYDALG
-664 STDFGDLPLN
+664 SNKLPN
-674 TYPIS
+674 AINE
-679 AWAERIR
+679 WAERIR
-686 KAFLAEDWEKL
+686 KAFLEHDWNDL
-697 GYEIAD
+697 GYQIAW
-703 GLNRGLQKVYD
+703 GINQGMQAIYD
-714 VINWN
+714 AINWN

-740 DNIDFDLMGRTVG
+740 DNVDFDLMGRTVG

-773 NLGRRISSG
+773 NLGRRISDG
-782 FNGLFDDVNWYNLGH
+782 FDGLFDEVDWYNLGH

-809 FGGFVQDLNFEQIG
+809 FGGFVQGLNFEQIG

-867 DLVDNIVSGITTFI
+867 DLVDNIVNGITTFI

-892 LNTFLTNLLGALKRL
+892 LNTFLSNLLGALKRL

-950 LEESGF
+950 LETSGF

-979 LINNISSFLTGSTV
+979 LINNISSFLTGSTI

-1027 LLDPLMTQ
+1027 LLDPLMAQ

-1084 MALTKVEWG
+1084 MALTKVDWG

-1115 AFKDAAGESF
+1115 EFKDAAGESF

-1231 KNKFKKSVENIES
+1231 KNTFKKSVENIES
-1244 AFSNVDDWFFAKWS
+1244 AFSNVDDWFSAKWS

-1282 TKIWNPVNSWFQSKW
+1282 TKIWSPANSWFQSKWNQIKNVFSPSVIDSFKNWFRTAYSNVQGIWNPVNQWFQSKW

-1302 VFSPSVVDSFKTWFR
+1302 
-1317 TAYTNTQNIW
+1317 
-1327 NPANQWFQSKWDS
+1327 
-1340 IKKVFSPSVVDSFR
+1340 VFSPSVVDSFR

-1389 VVNSFKNWFQSA
+1389 VVNSFRNWFQSA

-1406 NIWANVGNWFSGK
+1406 SIWSGVSSWFQGRWDSVRG
-1419 WQSIKNVFSP
+1419 VF
-1429 VASTFSGW
+1429 
-1437 FRSAYTGVQNIWSN
+1437 SN
-1451 VSGWFSGKWQSVKNV
+1451 VSG
-1466 FGDVQTFF
+1466 FF
-1474 RDGFQDAYNSVKR
+1474 RDGFQSAYDAVKN
-1487 IWDGIGNYFKKI
+1487 IWSGLGSFFKGV
-1499 ANSII
+1499 AENAF
-1504 SPIEDAVNG
+1504 SPIKKLVNG
-1513 IISGVN
+1513 VISGVN
-1519 WVLRKVGSKTR
+1519 WVLKAVGSKTR
-1530 LPSWEAPRFA
+1530 LGEWGGIHFA
-1540 SGSNGVSKDTF
+1540 KGSDGLQRDTL
-1551 GVVNDQKGGTYRE
+1551 GIVNDQKGATYKE
-1564 LIVPPNGNPFIPKGR
+1564 LIVPPNGKPFIPKGR

-1585 EKGTKIMPARQT
+1585 QKGTKIMPADET
-1597 KELMRTMKIPRF
+1597 KLFMSSFSKLPRF
-1609 AGGIGDFVSGAW
+1609 EGGIGDFFGSAW
-1621 SAVKNFTGN
+1621 NAVKNFTGE
-1630 VMDYLADPAS
+1630 VWDYITHPGD
-1640 IVKVAFDKFLN
+1640 IVKIAIDKFADISGL
-1651 FSNVV
+1651 F
-1656 EPWLSVIG
+1656 EPWLSVAG
-1664 GIANTTLGG
+1664 GMVNTALGG
-1673 ITDFVSGIFENIIP
+1673 ITDFVSRIFEDATP
-1687 KVNYNPSAGVEQWR
+1687 KINYNPSAGVEQWR

-1757 DPTFRAYAKPG
+1757 DPTFRAYARPG
-1768 YNKNIWDPL
+1768 YNSNIWDPL

-1857 ANSIISNSSGGLGL
+1857 ADSIVSNSSGGLGL
-1871 SKSEIQQAVAE
+1871 SKAEIQQAVAE

>member
-178 GQSANEVLRL
+178 GQSASGLANL
-188 GEQTRLAAKKLKS
+188 GRQLKKTVKTFSGIKSIDADVNSFASSVSRLANA
-201 VGGINEDVNLFVQ
+201 GG
-214 SIGRLASAGAKT
+214 KT
-226 GQTASGLSTLSKET
+226 GQTASGLSALSKET
-240 LEFFKAM
+240 IEFFKAM
-247 QNAPKVSENTIRM
+247 QDAPEVSENTIRM
-260 TQALAQLASAGGR
+260 TQALAQLATAGGK
-273 VGTATGQ
+273 VGTSTNT
-280 ISSAFSRLS
+280 ITSAF
-289 NLSSKAGN
+289 NKLSSVGSKTMSVMRKVASG
-297 IVSAAG
+297 IT
-303 KKIVSAFKSIGD
+303 SAFKQIGNSS
-315 SGKHINKAGNFLT
+315 SGLTKAQFSLVNLLKTAIGFQLGYGLLNFGKQA
-328 DFIKGAVLYQGVTG
+328 FE
-342 LIDLAKSSIDLGS
+342 LGS
-355 SITEVENVVDVSF
+355 AITEVENVVDVAF
-368 GNMAQ
+368 GDMADK
-373 SAYDF
+373 AYEF

-396 SGTMMAMLKSSG
+396 SGTMMAMLNSTG

-430 FYNIET
+430 FYNIST
-436 DEAFYKLRAAISGE
+436 DEAFMKLRSAIAGE
-450 VEPLRQLGIN
+450 TEPMRQLGVN
-460 MTVANMEAYALS
+460 MTVAALQSYALS

-484 AEQAMLRYNYILSV
+484 AEQAMLRYNYIMSA
-498 TSDQQGDFAR
+498 TSQQQGDYQR
-508 TANSYANQLRL
+508 TVGSFANQWRL
-519 LKLNFQTLSAT
+519 LTLNVQQFAAT

-538 ILPAIQGLNALMS
+538 VLPAIQALNALMS
-551 ALQRVAEAFR
+551 VLQRAAEAFR
-561 TFMYTLTGYEPQG
+561 DFMYVLTGYDGKG
-574 SQSGIVNDLAGIG
+574 SQSGIVSELQGMEGASSGLE
-587 DVSTGLENIGSAG
+587 DVSGS
-600 GDAADGMD
+600 MD
-608 DASDAAED
+608 DTTDSAKK
-616 LKDSLSV
+616 LKKALSV
-623 LSFDELNQLA
+623 LPFDQLNQL
-633 SAATS
+633 TDNTQD
-638 AGDALKDASSGSSG
+638 AGGG
-652 LDDINVP
+652 GGTGGDDINVP
-659 GIGGV
+659 GSGIGNVDSIYDALG
-664 STDFGDLPLN
+664 SNKLPN
-674 TYPIS
+674 AINE
-679 AWAERIR
+679 WAERIR
-686 KAFLAEDWEKL
+686 KAFIEHDWNDL
-697 GYEIAD
+697 GYQIAW
-703 GLNRGLQKVYD
+703 GINQGMQAIYD
-714 VINWN
+714 AINWN

-773 NLGRRISSG
+773 NLGRRISDG
-782 FNGLFDDVNWYNLGH
+782 FDGLFDEVDWYNLGH

-809 FGGFVQDLNFEQIG
+809 FGGFVQGLNFEQIG

-861 EEFEWN
+861 ETFEW
-867 DLVDNIVSGITTFI
+867 DELVDNIVNGITEFI
-881 ETFEWEENAEK
+881 ETFEWEENAER
-892 LNTFLTNLLGALKRL
+892 LNTFLVNLLGSLKRL
-907 AKEIPW
+907 AEEIPW
-913 EELGEKIGEFIAGIE
+913 EELGQKIGEFIAGID
-928 WKDILFDIGTIITST
+928 WPTVLYDVGTIIAET
-943 LSGLFTG
+943 LGGIFDG
-950 LEESGF
+950 LEASGF

-979 LINNISSFLTGSTV
+979 LINNISSFLRSII

-1027 LLDPLMTQ
+1027 LLDPLMAQ

-1084 MALTKVEWG
+1084 MALTKVDWG

-1115 AFKDAAGESF
+1115 EFKDAAGESF

-1231 KNKFKKSVENIES
+1231 KNTFKKSVENIES
-1244 AFSNVDDWFFAKWS
+1244 AFSNVDDWFSAKWS

-1282 TKIWNPVNSWFQSKW
+1282 TKIWSPANSWFQSKW
-1297 TQIKN
+1297 NQIKN
-1302 VFSPSVVDSFKTWFR
+1302 VFSPSVVDSFKNWFR

-1389 VVNSFKNWFQSA
+1389 VVNSFRNWFQSA

-1406 NIWANVGNWFSGK
+1406 SIWSGVSSWFQGRWDSVRG
-1419 WQSIKNVFSP
+1419 VF
-1429 VASTFSGW
+1429 
-1437 FRSAYTGVQNIWSN
+1437 SN
-1451 VSGWFSGKWQSVKNV
+1451 VSGFFRYGFQSAYDAVKNIWS
-1466 FGDVQTFF
+1466 GLGRFF
-1474 RDGFQDAYNSVKR
+1474 KGVAENAF
-1487 IWDGIGNYFKKI
+1487 
-1499 ANSII
+1499 
-1504 SPIEDAVNG
+1504 SPIKKLVNG
-1513 IISGVN
+1513 VISGVN
-1519 WVLRKVGSKTR
+1519 WVLKAVGSKTR
-1530 LPSWEAPRFA
+1530 LGGWGGIHFA
-1540 SGSNGVSKDTF
+1540 KGSDGLQRDTL
-1551 GVVNDQKGGTYRE
+1551 GIVNDQKGATYKE
-1564 LIVPPNGNPFIPKGR
+1564 LIVPPNGKPFIPKGR

-1585 EKGTKIMPARQT
+1585 QKGTKIMPADET
-1597 KELMRTMKIPRF
+1597 KLFMSSFSKLPRF
-1609 AGGIGDFVSGAW
+1609 EGGIGDFFGSAW
-1621 SAVKNFTGN
+1621 NAVKNFTGE
-1630 VMDYLADPAS
+1630 VWDYITHPGN
-1640 IVKVAFDKFLN
+1640 IVKIAIDKFADISGL
-1651 FSNVV
+1651 F
-1656 EPWLSVIG
+1656 EPWLSVAG
-1664 GIANTTLGG
+1664 GMVNTALGG
-1673 ITDFVSGIFENIIP
+1673 ITDFVSRIFEDATP
-1687 KVNYNPSAGVEQWR
+1687 KINYNPSAGVEQWR

-1757 DPTFRAYAKPG
+1757 DPTFRAYARPG
-1768 YNKNIWDPL
+1768 YNSNIWDPL

-1848 ENRRTMGMI
+1848 ENSRTMGMI
-1857 ANSIISNSSGGLGL
+1857 ADSIVSNSSGGLGL
-1871 SKSEIQQAVAE
+1871 SKAEIQQAVAE

>member
-33 SVDREFSKNI
+33 SVDREFSKSI

-188 GEQTRLAAKKLKS
+188 GEQTRLAAQKLKS

-226 GQTASGLSTLSKET
+226 GQTASGLSALSKET

-260 TQALAQLASAGGR
+260 TQALAQLATAGGK
-273 VGTATGQ
+273 VGTSTNT
-280 ISSAFSRLS
+280 ITSAF
-289 NLSSKAGN
+289 NKLSSVGSKTMSVMRKVASG
-297 IVSAAG
+297 IT
-303 KKIVSAFKSIGD
+303 SAFKQIGNSS
-315 SGKHINKAGNFLT
+315 SGLTKAQFSLGNLLKTAIGFQL
-328 DFIKGAVLYQGVTG
+328 GYG
-342 LIDLAKSSIDLGS
+342 LLNFGKQAFELGS
-355 SITEVENVVDVSF
+355 AITEVENVVDVAF
-368 GNMAQ
+368 GSMADK
-373 SAYDF
+373 AYEF

-396 SGTMMAMLKSSG
+396 SGTMMAMLNASG
-408 VAQDAAAEMSTTLAG
+408 VSRDAAAEMSTTLAG

-436 DEAFYKLRAAISGE
+436 DEAFYKLRSAIAGE
-450 VEPLRQLGIN
+450 VEPMRQLGIN
-460 MTVANMEAYALS
+460 MTVASLEAYALS

-484 AEQAMLRYNYILSV
+484 AEQAMLRYNYIMYA
-498 TSDQQGDFAR
+498 TAQQQGDFAR
-508 TANSYANQLRL
+508 TSGSFANQLRL
-519 LKLNFQTLSAT
+519 LTLNFQQLAAT

-538 ILPAIQGLNALMS
+538 VLPAIQALNALMS
-551 ALQRVAEAFR
+551 VLQRAAEAFR
-561 TFMYTLTGYEPQG
+561 DFMYVLTGYDGKG
-574 SQSGIVNDLAGIG
+574 SQSGIVSELQGMEGASSGLE
-587 DVSTGLENIGSAG
+587 DVSGS
-600 GDAADGMD
+600 MD
-608 DASDAAED
+608 DTTDSAKK
-616 LKDSLSV
+616 LKKALSV
-623 LSFDELNQLA
+623 LPFDQLNQL
-633 SAATS
+633 TDNTQD
-638 AGDALKDASSGSSG
+638 AGGG
-652 LDDINVP
+652 GGTGGDDINVP
-659 GIGGV
+659 GSGIGNVDSIYDALG
-664 STDFGDLPLN
+664 SNKLPN
-674 TYPIS
+674 AINE
-679 AWAERIR
+679 WAERIR
-686 KAFLAEDWEKL
+686 KAFIEHDWNDL
-697 GYEIAD
+697 GYQIAW
-703 GLNRGLQKVYD
+703 GINQGMQAIYD
-714 VINWN
+714 AINWN

-773 NLGRRISSG
+773 NLGRRISDG
-782 FNGLFDDVNWYNLGH
+782 FDGLFDEVDWYNLGH

-809 FGGFVQDLNFEQIG
+809 FGGFVQGLNFEQIG

-852 AFTSLASFA
+852 AFTAVASFA

-867 DLVDNIVSGITTFI
+867 DLVDNIVNGITTFI

-913 EELGEKIGEFIAGIE
+913 EELGEKIGEFIAEIE
-928 WKDILFDIGTIITST
+928 WKDILFDIGTIVTST

-950 LEESGF
+950 LETSGF
-956 AGSVAA
+956 AGSVSA
-962 WLLRA
+962 WLLKA
-967 FLLVKVSRPVLG
+967 FLLVNVFSPVFQLV
-979 LINNISSFLTGSTV
+979 NKISTALTGEAI
-993 SSKLFSAFKGIDW
+993 SKKIFSAFKSVNW
-1006 IGALKFG
+1006 LGALKHG
-1013 LSFSPEAFIPAITK
+1013 LTFSPEAFIPAITE
-1027 LLDPLMTQ
+1027 LLDPFMTQ
-1035 LNSEIENSKWADVW
+1035 LNTEIENSKWADVW
-1049 DVLERAFAGGLVGV
+1049 DVLERAFAGGLVGA

-1084 MALTKVEWG
+1084 MALTKVDWG

-1101 FLSDAANDIFEQTF
+1101 FLSGAANDIFEQTF
-1115 AFKDAAGESF
+1115 EFKDAAGESF

-1231 KNKFKKSVENIES
+1231 KNTFKKSVENIES
-1244 AFSNVDDWFFAKWS
+1244 AFSNVDDWFSAKWS

-1389 VVNSFKNWFQSA
+1389 VVNSFRNWFQSA

-1406 NIWANVGNWFSGK
+1406 SIWSGVSSWFQGRWDSVRG
-1419 WQSIKNVFSP
+1419 VF
-1429 VASTFSGW
+1429 
-1437 FRSAYTGVQNIWSN
+1437 SN
-1451 VSGWFSGKWQSVKNV
+1451 VSG
-1466 FGDVQTFF
+1466 FF
-1474 RDGFQDAYNSVKR
+1474 RDGFKSAYDAVKNT
-1487 IWDGIGNYFKKI
+1487 WSGLGSFFKGV
-1499 ANSII
+1499 AENAF
-1504 SPIEDAVNG
+1504 SPIKKLVNG
-1513 IISGVN
+1513 VISGVN
-1519 WVLRKVGSKTR
+1519 WVLKLVGSKTR
-1530 LPSWEAPRFA
+1530 LGEWGGIHFA
-1540 SGSNGVSKDTF
+1540 KGSDGLQRDTL
-1551 GVVNDQKGGTYRE
+1551 GIVNDQKGATYKE
-1564 LIVPPNGNPFIPKGR
+1564 LIVPPNGKPFIPKGR

-1585 EKGTKIMPARQT
+1585 QKGTKIMPADET
-1597 KELMRTMKIPRF
+1597 KLFMSSFSKLPRF
-1609 AGGIGDFVSGAW
+1609 EGGIGDFFGSAW
-1621 SAVKNFTGN
+1621 NAVKNFTGE
-1630 VMDYLADPAS
+1630 VWDYITHPGD
-1640 IVKVAFDKFLN
+1640 IVKIAIDKFADISGL
-1651 FSNVV
+1651 F
-1656 EPWLSVIG
+1656 EPWLSVAG
-1664 GIANTTLGG
+1664 GMVNTALGG
-1673 ITDFVSGIFENIIP
+1673 ITDFVSRIFEDATP
-1687 KVNYNPSAGVEQWR
+1687 KINYNPSAGVEQWR

-1757 DPTFRAYAKPG
+1757 DPTFRAYARPG
-1768 YNKNIWDPL
+1768 YNSNIWDPL

-1857 ANSIISNSSGGLGL
+1857 ADSIVSNSSGGLGL
-1871 SKSEIQQAVAE
+1871 SKAEIQQAVAE

>member
-188 GEQTRLAAKKLKS
+188 GEQTRLAARKLKS

-226 GQTASGLSTLSKET
+226 SQTASGLNSLAKET

-260 TQALAQLASAGGR
+260 TQALAQLASAGGK
-273 VGTATGQ
+273 VGTSTNT
-280 ISSAFSRLS
+280 ITSAF
-289 NLSSKAGN
+289 NKLSSVGSKTMSVMRKVASG
-297 IVSAAG
+297 IT
-303 KKIVSAFKSIGD
+303 SAFKQIGNSS
-315 SGKHINKAGNFLT
+315 SGLTKAQFSLVNLLKTAIGFQLGYGLLNFGKQA
-328 DFIKGAVLYQGVTG
+328 FE
-342 LIDLAKSSIDLGS
+342 LGS
-355 SITEVENVVDVSF
+355 AITEVENVVDVAF
-368 GNMAQ
+368 GDMADK
-373 SAYDF
+373 AYEF

-396 SGTMMAMLKSSG
+396 SGTMMAMLNSTG

-430 FYNIET
+430 FYNIST
-436 DEAFYKLRAAISGE
+436 DEAFMKLRSAIAGE
-450 VEPLRQLGIN
+450 TEPMRQLGVN
-460 MTVANMEAYALS
+460 MTVAALQSYALS

-484 AEQAMLRYNYILSV
+484 AEQAMLRYNYIMSA
-498 TSDQQGDFAR
+498 TSQQQGDYQR
-508 TANSYANQLRL
+508 TVGSFANQWRL
-519 LKLNFQTLSAT
+519 LTLNVQQFAAT

-538 ILPAIQGLNALMS
+538 VLPAIQALNALMS
-551 ALQRVAEAFR
+551 VLQRAAEAFR
-561 TFMYTLTGYEPQG
+561 DFMYVLTGYDGKG
-574 SQSGIVNDLAGIG
+574 SQSGIVSELQGMEGASSGLE
-587 DVSTGLENIGSAG
+587 DVSGS
-600 GDAADGMD
+600 MD
-608 DASDAAED
+608 DTTDSAKK
-616 LKDSLSV
+616 LKKALSV
-623 LSFDELNQLA
+623 LPFDQLNQL
-633 SAATS
+633 TDNTQD
-638 AGDALKDASSGSSG
+638 AGGG
-652 LDDINVP
+652 GGTGGDDINVP
-659 GIGGV
+659 GSGIGNVDSIYDALG
-664 STDFGDLPLN
+664 SNKLPN
-674 TYPIS
+674 AINE
-679 AWAERIR
+679 WAERIR
-686 KAFLAEDWEKL
+686 KAFIEHDWNDL
-697 GYEIAD
+697 GYQIAW
-703 GLNRGLQKVYD
+703 GINQGMQAIYD
-714 VINWN
+714 AINWN

-773 NLGRRISSG
+773 NLGRRISDG
-782 FNGLFDDVNWYNLGH
+782 FDGLFDEVDWYNLGH

-809 FGGFVQDLNFEQIG
+809 FGGFVQGLNFEQIG

-867 DLVDNIVSGITTFI
+867 DLVDNIVNGITTFI

-892 LNTFLTNLLGALKRL
+892 LNTFLSNLLGALKRL

-913 EELGEKIGEFIAGIE
+913 EELGEKIGEFIAEIE

-950 LEESGF
+950 LETSGF

-979 LINNISSFLTGSTV
+979 LINNISSFLTGSTI

-1027 LLDPLMTQ
+1027 LLDPLMAQ

-1084 MALTKVEWG
+1084 MALTKVDWG

-1115 AFKDAAGESF
+1115 EFKDAAGESF

-1231 KNKFKKSVENIES
+1231 KNTFKKSVENIEY
-1244 AFSNVDDWFFAKWS
+1244 AFSSVDDWFSTKWS

-1327 NPANQWFQSKWDS
+1327 NPANQWFRSKWDS

-1389 VVNSFKNWFQSA
+1389 VVNSFRNWFQSA

-1406 NIWANVGNWFSGK
+1406 SIWSGVSSWFQGRWDSVRG
-1419 WQSIKNVFSP
+1419 VF
-1429 VASTFSGW
+1429 
-1437 FRSAYTGVQNIWSN
+1437 SN
-1451 VSGWFSGKWQSVKNV
+1451 VSGFFRYGFQSAYDAVKNIWS
-1466 FGDVQTFF
+1466 GLGRFF
-1474 RDGFQDAYNSVKR
+1474 KGVAENAF
-1487 IWDGIGNYFKKI
+1487 
-1499 ANSII
+1499 
-1504 SPIEDAVNG
+1504 SPIKKLVNG
-1513 IISGVN
+1513 VISGVN
-1519 WVLRKVGSKTR
+1519 WVLKAVGSKTR
-1530 LPSWEAPRFA
+1530 LGGWGGIHFA
-1540 SGSNGVSKDTF
+1540 KGSDGLQRDTL
-1551 GVVNDQKGGTYRE
+1551 GIVNDQKGATYKE
-1564 LIVPPNGNPFIPKGR
+1564 LIVPPNGKPFIPKGR

-1585 EKGTKIMPARQT
+1585 QKGTKIMPADET
-1597 KELMRTMKIPRF
+1597 KLFMSSFSKLPRF
-1609 AGGIGDFVSGAW
+1609 EGGIGDFFGSAW
-1621 SAVKNFTGN
+1621 NAVKNFTGE
-1630 VMDYLADPAS
+1630 VWDYITHPGD
-1640 IVKVAFDKFLN
+1640 IVKIAIDKFADISGL
-1651 FSNVV
+1651 F
-1656 EPWLSVIG
+1656 EPWLSVAG
-1664 GIANTTLGG
+1664 GMVNTALGG
-1673 ITDFVSGIFENIIP
+1673 ITDFVSRIFEDATP
-1687 KVNYNPSAGVEQWR
+1687 KINYNPSAGVEQWR

-1757 DPTFRAYAKPG
+1757 DPTFRAYARPG
-1768 YNKNIWDPL
+1768 YNSNIWDPL

-1857 ANSIISNSSGGLGL
+1857 ADSIVSNSSGGLGL
-1871 SKSEIQQAVAE
+1871 SKAEIQQAVAE

-1926 MNPVGT
+1926 NNPTIKFGY

>member
-1 MPDGTVDNLNIQ
+1 M
-13 VSADADQASK
+13 
-23 SLNSL
+23 
-28 VSTLN
+28 
-33 SVDREFSKNI
+33 
-43 SGLRKFSKEI
+43 
-53 GVLSSS
+53 
-59 LKTLSGIKISSPDL
+59 
-73 SGMTKLID
+73 
-81 TLNKF
+81 
-86 DAGKAKSAA
+86 
-95 DGIESVAK
+95 
-103 SFGDLSKTNFN
+103 
-114 DSGINKTLRAVNKLF
+114 
-129 RADFGKFNPDDFQ
+129 
-142 KITNSISALGNMP
+142 
-155 DVSSSV
+155 
-161 NRFVSS
+161 
-167 LSRLAN
+167 
-173 AGEKT
+173 
-178 GQSANEVLRL
+178 
-188 GEQTRLAAKKLKS
+188 
-201 VGGINEDVNLFVQ
+201 
-214 SIGRLASAGAKT
+214 
-226 GQTASGLSTLSKET
+226 
-240 LEFFKAM
+240 
-247 QNAPKVSENTIRM
+247 
-260 TQALAQLASAGGR
+260 
-273 VGTATGQ
+273 
-280 ISSAFSRLS
+280 
-289 NLSSKAGN
+289 
-297 IVSAAG
+297 
-303 KKIVSAFKSIGD
+303 
-315 SGKHINKAGNFLT
+315 
-328 DFIKGAVLYQGVTG
+328 
-342 LIDLAKSSIDLGS
+342 
-355 SITEVENVVDVSF
+355 
-368 GNMAQ
+368 
-373 SAYDF
+373 
-378 ASTAKEQ
+378 
-385 FGLSELAAKQY
+385 
-396 SGTMMAMLKSSG
+396 
-408 VAQDAAAEMSTTLAG
+408 
-423 LAGDLAS
+423 
-430 FYNIET
+430 
-436 DEAFYKLRAAISGE
+436 
-450 VEPLRQLGIN
+450 EPLRRLGIN
-460 MTVANMEAYALS
+460 LSVANLEAYALS
-472 QGITKSWQSMTQ
+472 QGITESYQSMTQ
-484 AEQAMLRYNYILSV
+484 AEQVMLRYNYLMAQ
-498 TSDQQGDFAR
+498 TAQQQGDFAR
-508 TANSYANQLRL
+508 TSGSFANQLRL
-519 LKLNFQTLSAT
+519 LTLNFQQLAAT

-538 ILPAIQGLNALMS
+538 VLPAIQALNALMS
-551 ALQRVAEAFR
+551 VLQRAAEAFR
-561 TFMYTLTGYEPQG
+561 DFMYVLTGYDGKG
-574 SQSGIVNDLAGIG
+574 SQSGIVSELEGMEGASSGLE
-587 DVSTGLENIGSAG
+587 DVSGS
-600 GDAADGMD
+600 MD
-608 DASDAAED
+608 DTTDSAKK
-616 LKDSLSV
+616 LKKALSV
-623 LSFDELNQLA
+623 LPFDQLNQL
-633 SAATS
+633 TDNTQD
-638 AGDALKDASSGSSG
+638 AGGG
-652 LDDINVP
+652 GGTGGDDINVP
-659 GIGGV
+659 GSGIGNVDSIYDALG
-664 STDFGDLPLN
+664 SNKLPN
-674 TYPIS
+674 AINE
-679 AWAERIR
+679 WAERIR
-686 KAFLAEDWEKL
+686 KAFIEHDWNDL
-697 GYEIAD
+697 GYQIAW
-703 GLNRGLQKVYD
+703 GINQGMQAIYD
-714 VINWN
+714 AINWN

-773 NLGRRISSG
+773 NLGRRISDG
-782 FNGLFDDVNWYNLGH
+782 FDGLFDEVDWYNLGH

-809 FGGFVQDLNFEQIG
+809 FGGFVQGLNFEQIG

-867 DLVDNIVSGITTFI
+867 DLVDNIVNGITTFI

-892 LNTFLTNLLGALKRL
+892 LNTFLSNLLGALKRL

-950 LEESGF
+950 LETSGF

-979 LINNISSFLTGSTV
+979 LINNISSFLTGSTI

-1027 LLDPLMTQ
+1027 LLDPLMAQ

-1084 MALTKVEWG
+1084 MALTKVDWG

-1115 AFKDAAGESF
+1115 EFKDAAGESF

-1231 KNKFKKSVENIES
+1231 KNTFKKSVENIES
-1244 AFSNVDDWFFAKWS
+1244 AFSNVDDWFSAKWS
-1258 EVKKVFEPSANWF
+1258 EVKKVFEPSVNWF

-1282 TKIWNPVNSWFQSKW
+1282 TKIWSTANSWFQSKW
-1297 TQIKN
+1297 NQIKN
-1302 VFSPSVVDSFKTWFR
+1302 VFSPSVVDSFKNWFR
-1317 TAYTNTQNIW
+1317 TAYSNVQGIW
-1327 NPANQWFQSKWDS
+1327 NPVNQWFQSKWDS
-1340 IKKVFSPSVVDSFR
+1340 IKKVFSPSVVDSFK

-1361 TNTKNIWNPANDWFR
+1361 TNTKNIWNPVNGWFR
-1376 SKWEQI
+1376 SKWERI

-1389 VVNSFKNWFQSA
+1389 VVNSFRNWFQSA

-1406 NIWANVGNWFSGK
+1406 SIWSGVSSWFQGI
-1419 WQSIKNVFSP
+1419 WDAVRGVF
-1429 VASTFSGW
+1429 
-1437 FRSAYTGVQNIWSN
+1437 SN
-1451 VSGWFSGKWQSVKNV
+1451 VSGFFRYGFQSAYNAVKNIWSRL
-1466 FGDVQTFF
+1466 GGFF
-1474 RDGFQDAYNSVKR
+1474 KNVAENAF
-1487 IWDGIGNYFKKI
+1487 
-1499 ANSII
+1499 
-1504 SPIEDAVNG
+1504 SPIKKLVNG
-1513 IISGVN
+1513 VISGVN
-1519 WVLRKVGSKTR
+1519 RVLKAVGSMTR
-1530 LPSWEAPRFA
+1530 LGERGGIHFA
-1540 SGSNGVSKDTF
+1540 KGSDGLQRDTL
-1551 GVVNDQKGGTYRE
+1551 GIVNDQKGATYKE
-1564 LIVPPNGNPFIPKGR
+1564 LIVPPNGKPFIPKGR

-1585 EKGTKIMPARQT
+1585 QKGTKIMPADET
-1597 KELMRTMKIPRF
+1597 KLFMSSFSKLPRF
-1609 AGGIGDFVSGAW
+1609 EGGIGDFFGNAW
-1621 SAVKNFTGN
+1621 NAVKNFTGE
-1630 VMDYLADPAS
+1630 VWDYITHPGD
-1640 IVKVAFDKFLN
+1640 IVKIAIDKFADISGL
-1651 FSNVV
+1651 F
-1656 EPWLSVIG
+1656 EPWLSVAG
-1664 GIANTTLGG
+1664 GMVNTALGG
-1673 ITDFVSGIFENIIP
+1673 ITDFVSRIFEDATP
-1687 KVNYNPSAGVEQWR
+1687 KINYNPSAGVEQWR

-1757 DPTFRAYAKPG
+1757 DPTFRAYARPG
-1768 YNKNIWDPL
+1768 YNSNIWDPL

-1848 ENRRTMGMI
+1848 ENSRTMGMI
-1857 ANSIISNSSGGLGL
+1857 ADSIVSNSSGGLGL
-1871 SKSEIQQAVAE
+1871 SKAEIQQAVAE

>member
-23 SLNSL
+23 SLSSL

-188 GEQTRLAAKKLKS
+188 GEQTRLAAQKLKS

-226 GQTASGLSTLSKET
+226 SQTASGLNSLAKET

-260 TQALAQLASAGGR
+260 TQALAQLATAGGK
-273 VGTATGQ
+273 VGTSTNT
-280 ISSAFSRLS
+280 ITSAF
-289 NLSSKAGN
+289 NKLSSVGSKTMS
-297 IVSAAG
+297 VM
-303 KKIVSAFKSIGD
+303 KKVASGITSAFKQIGNSS
-315 SGKHINKAGNFLT
+315 SGLTKAQFSLGNLLKTAIGFRL
-328 DFIKGAVLYQGVTG
+328 GYG
-342 LIDLAKSSIDLGS
+342 LLNFGKQAFELGS
-355 SITEVENVVDVSF
+355 AITEVENVVNVAF
-368 GNMAQ
+368 GDMADK
-373 SAYDF
+373 AYEF

-396 SGTMMAMLKSSG
+396 SGTMMAMLNSTG
-408 VAQDAAAEMSTTLAG
+408 VAQDAAAEISTTLAG

-436 DEAFYKLRAAISGE
+436 DEAFYKLRSAIAGE
-450 VEPLRQLGIN
+450 VEPMRQLGIN
-460 MTVANMEAYALS
+460 MTVASLEAYALS

-484 AEQAMLRYNYILSV
+484 AEQAMLRYNYIMYA
-498 TSDQQGDFAR
+498 TAQQQGDFAR
-508 TANSYANQLRL
+508 TSGSFANQLRL
-519 LKLNFQTLSAT
+519 LTLNFQQLAAT

-538 ILPAIQGLNALMS
+538 VLPAIQALNALMS
-551 ALQRVAEAFR
+551 VLQRAAEAFR
-561 TFMYTLTGYEPQG
+561 DFMYVLTGYDGKG
-574 SQSGIVNDLAGIG
+574 SQSGIVSELQGMEGASSGLE
-587 DVSTGLENIGSAG
+587 DVSGS
-600 GDAADGMD
+600 MD
-608 DASDAAED
+608 DTTDSAKK
-616 LKDSLSV
+616 LKKALSV
-623 LSFDELNQLA
+623 LPFDQLNQL
-633 SAATS
+633 TDNTQD
-638 AGDALKDASSGSSG
+638 AGGG
-652 LDDINVP
+652 GGTGGDDINVP
-659 GIGGV
+659 GSGIGNVDSIYDALG
-664 STDFGDLPLN
+664 SNKLPN
-674 TYPIS
+674 AINE
-679 AWAERIR
+679 WAERIR
-686 KAFLAEDWEKL
+686 KAFIEHDWNDL
-697 GYEIAD
+697 GYQIAW
-703 GLNRGLQKVYD
+703 GINQGMQAIYD
-714 VINWN
+714 AINWN

-740 DNIDFDLMGRTVG
+740 DNIDFDLIGRTVG
-753 AGINTIVNS
+753 AGINTIVNT
-762 INQLADGIDWV
+762 INQLADGIDWIS
-773 NLGRRISSG
+773 LGKQISNG
-782 FNGLFDDVNWYNLGH
+782 FNGLFDEVDWNNLGH
-797 LIGNKFRIAWDI
+797 LIGNKFRIAWDT
-809 FGGFVQDLNFEQIG
+809 FGGFVQGLDFKKIG

-831 GVFSTISFGNIAG
+831 GVFSTISFGDIAG

-861 EEFEWN
+861 ETFEWN
-867 DLVDNIVSGITTFI
+867 DLVDNIVNGITEFI
-881 ETFEWEENAEK
+881 ETFEWEENAER
-892 LNTFLTNLLGALKRL
+892 LNTFLVNLLGSLKRL
-907 AKEIPW
+907 AEEIPW
-913 EELGEKIGEFIAGIE
+913 EELGQKIGEFIAGID
-928 WKDILFDIGTIITST
+928 WPTVLYDVGTIIAET
-943 LSGLFTG
+943 LGGIFDG
-950 LEESGF
+950 LEASGF
-956 AGSVAA
+956 AGSVTA

-967 FLLVKVSRPVLG
+967 FLLVKVGSPVLG
-979 LINNISSFLTGSTV
+979 LVNNISATLTGSTV
-993 SSKLFSAFKGIDW
+993 SSKLFKAFKGINW
-1006 IGALKFG
+1006 IGALQYG
-1013 LSFSPEAFIPAITK
+1013 LSNSPEAFIPAITK
-1027 LLDPLMTQ
+1027 LLDPFMTE
-1035 LNSEIENSKWADVW
+1035 LNNQIENSDWADVW
-1049 DVLERAFAGGLVGV
+1049 DTLERAFAGGLTGV
-1063 AIGAWFGPAGMIV
+1063 AVGAWFGPAGMIA

-1084 MALTKVEWG
+1084 MALTKVDWGGIWG
-1093 DIWNDITG
+1093 DVTG
-1101 FLSDAANDIFEQTF
+1101 FLNDAAEGIFSQTSE
-1115 AFKDAAGESF
+1115 FKDATGKSF
-1125 SNAADSLKD
+1125 SNMAQSFKD
-1134 GNLLEAGKNIVL
+1134 GNLLDAGKNLVL

-1155 VSFLTAPINAL
+1155 ISFLTSPINAV
-1166 FEAIFNGIC
+1166 FNAIWDGIC
-1175 DLFGIHSP
+1175 GLFGIHSP
-1183 STVMAEV
+1183 STVMAGV
-1190 GVYIVQGL
+1190 GENIVYGL
-1198 INGIDSLIK
+1198 IEGINAILDDATKSFKKLLEDIENIFSPAPAFFKDTFEKAADYTEKSFSNIDSWFSGKWSLIK
-1207 DAGNAFKKFLESI
+1207 KAFAPTASFFRTTFDDA
-1220 NEIFS
+1220 
-1225 SVPQYF
+1225 Y
-1231 KNKFKKSVENIES
+1231 
-1244 AFSNVDDWFFAKWS
+1244 
-1258 EVKKVFEPSANWF
+1258 KKV
-1271 KQKFQNAYDNV
+1271 QD
-1282 TKIWNPVNSWFQSKW
+1282 IWRPANSWFQEKW
-1297 TQIKN
+1297 TSIKN
-1302 VFSPSVVDSFKTWFR
+1302 VFSPSVVNLFKE
-1317 TAYTNTQNIW
+1317 
-1327 NPANQWFQSKWDS
+1327 
-1340 IKKVFSPSVVDSFR
+1340 
-1354 NWFQNAY
+1354 WFQNAY
-1361 TNTKNIWNPANDWFR
+1361 TSVKNIWQPANSWFQE
-1376 SKWEQI
+1376 KWTSI

-1389 VVNSFKNWFQSA
+1389 VVNSFGEWFRNA
-1401 YSNVQ
+1401 YS
-1406 NIWANVGNWFSGK
+1406 S
-1419 WQSIKNVFSP
+1419 
-1429 VASTFSGW
+1429 
-1437 FRSAYTGVQNIWSN
+1437 VQNIWSG
-1451 VSGWFSGKWQSVKNV
+1451 VSNWFQNRWSDVKNV
-1466 FGDVQTFF
+1466 FSNVNGFF
-1474 RDGFQDAYNSVKR
+1474 RDGFQAAYNSVKN
-1487 IWDGIGNYFKKI
+1487 IWSGLGDLFRNI
-1499 ANSII
+1499 ASNAF
-1504 SPIEDAVNG
+1504 SPIKKLVNG
-1513 IISGVN
+1513 VISGVN
-1519 WVLRKVGSKTR
+1519 WVLKAVGSKTR
-1530 LPSWEAPRFA
+1530 LGGWGGIHFA
-1540 SGSNGVSKDTF
+1540 KGSDGLQRDTL
-1551 GVVNDQKGGTYRE
+1551 GIVNDQKGATYKE
-1564 LIVPPNGNPFIPKGR
+1564 LIVPPNGKPFIPKGR

-1585 EKGTKIMPARQT
+1585 QKGTKIMPADET
-1597 KELMRTMKIPRF
+1597 KLFMSSFSKLPRF
-1609 AGGIGDFVSGAW
+1609 EGGIGDFFGSAW
-1621 SAVKNFTGN
+1621 NAVKNFTGE
-1630 VMDYLADPAS
+1630 VWDYITHPGD
-1640 IVKVAFDKFLN
+1640 IVKIAIDKFANISGL
-1651 FSNVV
+1651 F
-1656 EPWLSVIG
+1656 EPWLSVAG
-1664 GIANTTLGG
+1664 GMVNTALGG
-1673 ITDFVSGIFENIIP
+1673 ITDFVSRIFEDATP
-1687 KVNYNPSAGVEQWR
+1687 KINYNPSAGVEQWR

-1757 DPTFRAYAKPG
+1757 DPTFRAYARPG
-1768 YNKNIWDPL
+1768 YNSNIWDPL

-1827 ITSPTLAFTGENFRK
+1827 VTSPTLAFTGENFRK

-1857 ANSIISNSSGGLGL
+1857 ADSIVSNSSGGLGL
-1871 SKSEIQQAVAE
+1871 SKAEIQQAVAE

>member
-114 DSGINKTLRAVNKLF
+114 DSGINKTIRAVNKLF

-178 GQSANEVLRL
+178 GQSANGILRL
-188 GEQTRLAAKKLKS
+188 GQQTKEAAKQLQS
-201 VGGINEDVNLFVQ
+201 VGTINEDVNLFVQ

-226 GQTASGLSTLSKET
+226 SQTASGLNSLAKET

-260 TQALAQLASAGGR
+260 TQALAQLATAGGK
-273 VGTATGQ
+273 VGTSTNT
-280 ISSAFSRLS
+280 ITSAF
-289 NLSSKAGN
+289 NKLSSVGSKTMSVMRKVASG
-297 IVSAAG
+297 IT
-303 KKIVSAFKSIGD
+303 SAFKQIGNSS
-315 SGKHINKAGNFLT
+315 SGLTKAQFSLGNLLKTAIGFQL
-328 DFIKGAVLYQGVTG
+328 GYG
-342 LIDLAKSSIDLGS
+342 LLNFGKQAFELGS
-355 SITEVENVVDVSF
+355 DITEVENVVNVAF
-368 GNMAQ
+368 GSMASQ
-373 SAYDF
+373 AYEF
-378 ASTAKEQ
+378 ASTATEQ
-385 FGLSELAAKQY
+385 FGLSELAALDY
-396 SGTMMAMLKSSG
+396 AGTMKAVLNSSG
-408 VAQDAAAEMSTTLAG
+408 VAQDAAAEMSTSLAG

-430 FYNIET
+430 FYNISQ
-436 DEAFYKLRAAISGE
+436 DVAWDKIMSGMAGE
-450 VEPLRQLGIN
+450 VEPLRRLGIN
-460 MTVANMEAYALS
+460 LSVANLEAYALS
-472 QGITKSWQSMTQ
+472 QGITESYQSMTQ
-484 AEQAMLRYNYILSV
+484 AEQAMLRYNYLMSA
-498 TSDQQGDFAR
+498 TAQQQGDYAR
-508 TANSYANQLRL
+508 TINSFANQWRL
-519 LKLNFQTLSAT
+519 LTLNVQQLAAT

-538 ILPAIQGLNALMS
+538 VLPAIQALNALMS
-551 ALQRVAEAFR
+551 VLQRAAEAFR
-561 TFMYTLTGYEPQG
+561 DFMYVLTGYDGKG
-574 SQSGIVNDLAGIG
+574 SQSGIVSELQGMEGASSGLE
-587 DVSTGLENIGSAG
+587 DVSGS
-600 GDAADGMD
+600 MD
-608 DASDAAED
+608 DTTDSAKK
-616 LKDSLSV
+616 LKKALSV
-623 LSFDELNQLA
+623 LPFDQLNQL
-633 SAATS
+633 TDNTQD
-638 AGDALKDASSGSSG
+638 AGGG
-652 LDDINVP
+652 GGTGGDDINVP
-659 GIGGV
+659 GSGIGNVDSIYDALG
-664 STDFGDLPLN
+664 SNKLPN
-674 TYPIS
+674 AINE
-679 AWAERIR
+679 WAERIR
-686 KAFLAEDWEKL
+686 KAFIEHDWNDL
-697 GYEIAD
+697 GYQIAW
-703 GLNRGLQKVYD
+703 GINQGMQAIYD
-714 VINWN
+714 AINWN

-773 NLGRRISSG
+773 NLGRRVSDG
-782 FNGLFDDVNWYNLGH
+782 FDGLFDEVDWYNLGH

-809 FGGFVQDLNFEQIG
+809 FGGFVQGLNFEQIG

-867 DLVDNIVSGITTFI
+867 DLVDNIVNGITTFI

-892 LNTFLTNLLGALKRL
+892 LNTFLSNLLGALKRL

-979 LINNISSFLTGSTV
+979 LINNISSFLTGSTI

-1027 LLDPLMTQ
+1027 LLDPLMAQ

-1084 MALTKVEWG
+1084 MALTKVDWG
-1093 DIWNDITG
+1093 NIWNDITG

-1115 AFKDAAGESF
+1115 EFKDAAGESF

-1231 KNKFKKSVENIES
+1231 KNKFKKSVENIEY
-1244 AFSNVDDWFFAKWS
+1244 AFSNVDDWFSTKWS

-1327 NPANQWFQSKWDS
+1327 NPANQWFQSKWTQ
-1340 IKKVFSPSVVDSFR
+1340 IKNVFSPSVVDSFR

-1389 VVNSFKNWFQSA
+1389 VVNSFRNWFQSA

-1406 NIWANVGNWFSGK
+1406 SIWSGVSSWFQGR
-1419 WQSIKNVFSP
+1419 WDAVRGVF
-1429 VASTFSGW
+1429 
-1437 FRSAYTGVQNIWSN
+1437 SN
-1451 VSGWFSGKWQSVKNV
+1451 VSGFFRYGFQSAYNAVKNIWS
-1466 FGDVQTFF
+1466 GLGRFF
-1474 RDGFQDAYNSVKR
+1474 KGVAENAF
-1487 IWDGIGNYFKKI
+1487 
-1499 ANSII
+1499 
-1504 SPIEDAVNG
+1504 SPIKKLVNG
-1513 IISGVN
+1513 VISGVSR
-1519 WVLRKVGSKTR
+1519 VLKAVGSKTR
-1530 LPSWEAPRFA
+1530 LGEWGGIHFA
-1540 SGSNGVSKDTF
+1540 KGSDGLQRDTL
-1551 GVVNDQKGGTYRE
+1551 GIVNDQKGATYKE
-1564 LIVPPNGNPFIPKGR
+1564 LIVPPNGKPFIPKGR

-1585 EKGTKIMPARQT
+1585 QKGTKIMPADET
-1597 KELMRTMKIPRF
+1597 KLFMSSFSKLPRF
-1609 AGGIGDFVSGAW
+1609 EGGIGDFFGSAW
-1621 SAVKNFTGN
+1621 NAVKNFTGE
-1630 VMDYLADPAS
+1630 VWDYITHPGD
-1640 IVKVAFDKFLN
+1640 IVKIAIDKFADISGL
-1651 FSNVV
+1651 F
-1656 EPWLSVIG
+1656 EPWLSVAG
-1664 GIANTTLGG
+1664 GMVNTALGG
-1673 ITDFVSGIFENIIP
+1673 ITDFVSRIFEDATP
-1687 KVNYNPSAGVEQWR
+1687 KINYNPSAGVEQWR

-1731 GNPNAINNWDINAKR
+1731 GNPNAINNWDISAKR

-1757 DPTFRAYAKPG
+1757 DPTFRAYARPG
-1768 YNKNIWDPL
+1768 YNSNIWDPL

-1804 EGIGTITLSD
+1804 EGIGTITWSD

-1857 ANSIISNSSGGLGL
+1857 ADSIVSNSSGGLGL
-1871 SKSEIQQAVAE
+1871 SKAEIQQAVAE